1 MHHSD
6 EKPRI
11 AAISPDAKP
20 PPAPKHHAERYQG
33 KRLFYLVLAICV
45 PAALLY
51 LRLVCGIAAA
61 DSRVAPEQSLW
72 LERLSTGALLLFFV
86 AQLAC
91 ARYLQR
97 LLQPRQTALGNVLQ
111 YLAVLAFCTLLSLTG
126 AIVLEAFGFNLF
138 LRAGAS
144 R

>member
-6 EKPRI
+6 EKPRV
-11 AAISPDAKP
+11 AALSPNAESGQPAK
-20 PPAPKHHAERYQG
+20 HTTERYQG

-51 LRLVCGIAAA
+51 LRLVCGIAAT
-61 DSRVAPEQSLW
+61 DSRVSPGQSLW
-72 LERLSTGALLLFFV
+72 LERLSIGALMLFFV
-86 AQLAC
+86 GQLTC

-97 LLQPRQTALGNVLQ
+97 LLQPRQTAVGNTLQ
-111 YLAVLAFCTLLSLTG
+111 YLGVLTFCTLLSLTG
-126 AIVLEAFGFNLF
+126 AIILEAFGFNVF
-138 LRAGAS
+138 LRAAAG